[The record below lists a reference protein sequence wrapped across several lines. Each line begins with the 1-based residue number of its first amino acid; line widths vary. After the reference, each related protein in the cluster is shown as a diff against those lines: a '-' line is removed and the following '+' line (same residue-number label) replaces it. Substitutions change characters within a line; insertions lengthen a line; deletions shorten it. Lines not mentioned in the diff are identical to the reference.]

1 MAVAIN
7 KNLVSIDRMQ
17 FINSSLDPLVKNWS
31 HNDNAFKY
39 VSQEFSGDL
48 LKLLKQRRVYP
59 YENVNS
65 FEKLNYLIS
74 GIFFSSLKD
83 DISEKQYLD
92 ANNVWSTFTSNTM
105 GDRHDFC
112 LKRCFVTG

>member
-7 KNLVSIDRMQ
+7 KNVVSIDRMQ
-17 FINSSLDPLVKNWS
+17 FIKSSLDPLVKNFS
-31 HNDNAFKY
+31 HNAFKY

-65 FEKLNYLIS
+65 FQKLNYLIS

-92 ANNVWSTFTSNTM
+92 ANNVWNTFTLNTM
-105 GDRHDFC
+105 GDCHD
-112 LKRCFVTG
+112 L

>member
-17 FINSSLDPLVKNWS
+17 FINCNLDPLVKNLS
-31 HNDNAFKY
+31 HNAFKY

-48 LKLLKQRRVYP
+48 LKLLKQTCVYP

-65 FEKLNYLIS
+65 FEKLNYVIS
-74 GIFFSSLKD
+74 GIFFSSFKD

-92 ANNVWSTFTSNTM
+92 ANNVWNTFTSNTM
-105 GDRHDFC
+105 GDRQDFC
-112 LKRCFVTG
+112 LKTCFVTG